1 MLIVVQQY
9 ESSVHMIR
17 GIQLHAWAG
26 GPEMVEVAELAA
38 AQFETVW
45 VTDQL
50 QSRGV
55 AAILGA
61 VAARTGAG
69 VGTAVTFPFG
79 RNPLEQAST
88 MATLAE
94 FMPPG
99 RRVSMGIGTGGGLV
113 SALMERVDPVDRV
126 AELIR
131 MCRLLW
137 KGEQVRLGD
146 FPRTCE
152 QLRFRPD
159 AKISFPWVEDAD
171 VRVIVA
177 GAGRRIL
184 DMAGELADG
193 VICASNFPAH
203 SLAAFRSGQFDAVS
217 NLDCLDRGRERSSRE
232 EFARIYGVNIS
243 VSGDRGAANAAARR
257 QATLIVSQQPHEN
270 LQRVGFERS
279 DYAATRQ
286 AVQDGAG
293 VDKAAER
300 LPQSVADQL
309 VVSGTPDDCV
319 AALGELL
326 DHARAAGFTEAYVGA
341 PVGPNPREAVELLTT
356 QVLPALA

>member
-1 MLIVVQQY
+1 
-9 ESSVHMIR
+9 MIK

-26 GPEMVEVAELAA
+26 GPELIEVAELAA
-38 AQFETVW
+38 QQFETVW

-99 RRVSMGIGTGGGLV
+99 RRVSMGIGVGGGLV
-113 SALMERVDPVDRV
+113 SALMDRQSPVESV

-131 MCRLLW
+131 ICRVLW
-137 KGEQVRLGD
+137 SGGQVRVGD
-146 FPRTCE
+146 YPLTCE
-152 QLRFRPD
+152 RLRLRPD
-159 AKISFPWVEDAD
+159 AKADFAWVDHAD
-171 VRVIVA
+171 VRVVVA
-177 GAGRRIL
+177 GAGPKVL
-184 DMAGELADG
+184 EMAGELADG

-217 NLDCLDRGRERSSRE
+217 NLDALDAGRARSERRE
-232 EFARIYGVNIS
+232 FDRIYGVNIS
-243 VSGDRGAANAAARR
+243 VSADREAANAAARR
-257 QATLIVSQQPHEN
+257 QATLIVSQQPHEH
-270 LQRVGFERS
+270 LQRVGFQPS
-279 DYAATRQ
+279 DYAATRD
-286 AVQDGAG
+286 AIRDGQSVAR
-293 VDKAAER
+293 AAEL
-300 LPQSVADQL
+300 LPQQVADQL

-319 AALGELL
+319 AALAELL
-326 DHARAAGFTEAYVGA
+326 EHASKAGFTEAYVGA

-356 QVLPALA
+356 QVLPELS

>member
-1 MLIVVQQY
+1 
-9 ESSVHMIR
+9 MIK

-38 AQFETVW
+38 QQFETVW

-113 SALMERVDPVDRV
+113 SALIERANPVERVD
-126 AELIR
+126 ELIR
-131 MCRLLW
+131 ICRLLW
-137 KGEQVRLGD
+137 KGEQVCLGD
-146 FPRTCE
+146 FPLTCE
-152 QLRFRPD
+152 QLRLRPD
-159 AKISFPWVEDAD
+159 GKISFPWVDDAD

-177 GAGRRIL
+177 GAGPRIL

-217 NLDCLDRGRERSSRE
+217 NLDALDRGRARSSRE

-243 VSGDRGAANAAARR
+243 VSDDRAAANAAARR
-257 QATLIVSQQPHEN
+257 QATLIVSQQPHES
-270 LQRVGFERS
+270 LQRVGFDQS
-279 DYAATRQ
+279 DYAATRA
-286 AVQDGAG
+286 AVHDGEDVAR
-293 VDKAAER
+293 AADL
-300 LPQSVADQL
+300 LPQEVADQL

-319 AALGELL
+319 SALAELL
-326 DHARAAGFTEAYVGA
+326 DHARGAGFTEAYVGA
-341 PVGPNPREAVELLTT
+341 PVGPDPRQAVELLTT
-356 QVLPALA
+356 RILPALA

>member
-1 MLIVVQQY
+1 
-9 ESSVHMIR
+9 MIK

-38 AQFETVW
+38 QRFETVW

-99 RRVSMGIGTGGGLV
+99 RQVSMGIGTGGGLV
-113 SALMERVDPVDRV
+113 SALMARDNPVTAV
-126 AELIR
+126 AELIQI
-131 MCRLLW
+131 CRVLW

-146 FPRTCE
+146 YPLTCE
-152 QLRFRPD
+152 RLRLRPEG
-159 AKISFPWVEDAD
+159 KISFPWVDDAD
-171 VRVIVA
+171 VRVVVA
-177 GAGRRIL
+177 GAGPKVL
-184 DMAGELADG
+184 EMAGELADG

-217 NLDCLDRGRERSSRE
+217 NLECLDHGRKRSTRH

-243 VSGDRGAANAAARR
+243 VSTDREAANGAARR

-270 LQRVGFERS
+270 LQRAGFEQS

-293 VDKAAER
+293 VNKAAEL

-326 DHARAAGFTEAYVGA
+326 DHARGAGFTEAYVGA